1 MTLPTTPGARMAI
14 ESVRTLRGLVLPK
27 VRELGDLRRNAALY
41 LAKMAGDDRSSF
53 SRGLDTNLD
62 AARLGELPYLASLGF
77 LLAVG
82 LLPNASTLAL
92 KNALDQLSRRPARTP
107 ERTGYAD
114 DPVCGCGLFLL
125 ARAAGDDA
133 FARLVQEGLAA
144 FTGLSPAENALLCA
158 TIAAP
163 HCPTAAPGDPS
174 PERLASALLL
184 SRIDERLARD
194 SFPGLPADL
203 EGHLL
208 GAVSATAYAPMT
220 DLGAMVVLAGLEL
233 SLKVPDEERPDAAGA
248 CDVAVVV
255 ALKEE
260 FRILFERFRD
270 RHTHLV
276 DGDRAY
282 YIFDVPTQAGARSYR
297 CVAVMVGEMGTNRT
311 GVIVEKV
318 LGRWSPSAVVLVGIA
333 GGIHGDVKLGDVIVA
348 SEVNNYLEGAKVAGA
363 SGSAFQ
369 RGSDSFKTS
378 NGLLDRV
385 RNLEFAGQAHFQRWQ
400 AGCGSRRAALPPNAN
415 ALVGDGLLRE
425 KPAQREG
432 HIASGPLVVT
442 SSEFVAWIREG
453 DRSCIGVE
461 MEAGGLVIATHM
473 DPSRSEALVIRGVSD
488 FGDDRKA
495 KLDDIGEGVLRQY
508 AMQNA
513 VEFLWCLM
521 EAGVLPQRPGGETTP
536 AYAAGSKVSLE
547 EALLRAFQARANE
560 NGEVTAQWSEIRS
573 WVDGRQGDLHAAAIH
588 LKQDGYFR
596 SAMFESGPHGYCN
609 VVLRRP

>member
-1 MTLPTTPGARMAI
+1 MTLPTTPAARMAI
-14 ESVRTLRGLVLPK
+14 ESVRTLRGLVLPE

-53 SRGLDTNLD
+53 SRGLHTSLD
-62 AARLGELPYLASLGF
+62 AARLGELPYLASLGY

-114 DPVCGCGLFLL
+114 DPVCACGLLLL

-133 FARLVQEGLAA
+133 FARLVQEGLGA
-144 FTGLSPAENALLCA
+144 FAGLSPAENALLCA
-158 TIAAP
+158 TTSAP
-163 HCPTAAPGDPS
+163 QCSTAAPGDPS

-184 SRIDERLARD
+184 SRIDEQLARQ

-208 GAVSATAYAPMT
+208 GAVSATAYAPMA
-220 DLGAMVVLAGLEL
+220 DLGAMLVLAGLEL
-233 SLKVPDEERPDAAGA
+233 SLKVPDEGRPDAEAA

-260 FRILFERFRD
+260 FRILFERFRE
-270 RHTHLV
+270 RHTHVV

-282 YIFDVPTQAGARSYR
+282 YVFDVPTQAGARSYR

-333 GGIHGDVKLGDVIVA
+333 GGIHGDVRLGDVIVA
-348 SEVNNYLEGAKVAGA
+348 SEVNNYLEGAKVGGA

-378 NGLLDRV
+378 NALLDRV
-385 RNLEFAGQAHFQRWQ
+385 RNLEFAGPAHFHRWQ
-400 AGCGSRRAALPPNAN
+400 AGCGARRAALPPNAN

-442 SSEFVAWIREG
+442 SREFVAWIREG
-453 DRSCIGVE
+453 DRSCLGVE

-473 DPSRSEALVIRGVSD
+473 DPSGSEALVIRGVSD

-521 EAGVLPQRPGGETTP
+521 EAGVLPQRPGGETPP
-536 AYAAGSKVSLE
+536 ASAVGSKVSLE
-547 EALLRAFQARANE
+547 EALLRALQARADE
-560 NGEVTAQWSEIRS
+560 DGEVTAQWRDIRG
-573 WVDGRQGDLHAAAIH
+573 WLGDPIGDVHAAAIH
-588 LKQDGYFR
+588 LKQDGHFH
-596 SAMFESGPHGYCN
+596 SAMFESGPDGYCT
-609 VVLRRP
+609 VVLRR